1 MAFEI
6 SSIAGSVSQSAEAA
20 ARVRAAQFSERIPDD
35 STQAAAV
42 ADTNKPVVNG
52 LTGDTYIRT
61 YVRNNE
67 MEDTASHFPGTRQNR
82 SYQDTKTKAL
92 SDDSEEWEFRMPG
105 AGNDEDTDT
114 YSDARLFGRSDS
126 TFNAILKAD
135 GGKNASIGAQE
146 DTNKKPSVGA
156 QEDTNKKQDK
166 AGATD
171 GSKTVTKVSEL
182 SASERAALIRSIR
195 IKQAEQQQQFLRMI
209 RSTFGTQAAAAG
221 SSDPIRRSELFSG
234 GLSANAVTQAAAQTA
249 VSEDGVYG
257 VSQTSNRLFQIAV
270 SMSGGNPAVMRSLQN
285 AILAGYSQAA
295 SDWGTDLPGI
305 CAETLKATNQL
316 FSSYYS
322 SSSDT
327 AAADET
333 DSGAAS
339 SVSSSSAE

>member
-42 ADTNKPVVNG
+42 ADTNTPVVSG

-61 YVRNNE
+61 YVKNNE
-67 MEDTASHFPGTRQNR
+67 MEDTASHFPGTRQNH
-82 SYQDTKTKAL
+82 SYQDTKTKAPA
-92 SDDSEEWEFRMPG
+92 DDSGEWEFHMPG

-114 YSDARLFGRSDS
+114 YSDVRLFGRSGS
-126 TFNAILKAD
+126 TLSAILNAD
-135 GGKNASIGAQE
+135 GGRNASIGAQE
-146 DTNKKPSVGA
+146 DTDKKPSVGA
-156 QEDTNKKQDK
+156 QEDTDKKQDR
-166 AGATD
+166 AGAAD
-171 GSKTVTKVSEL
+171 GSKTAAKVSEL

-209 RSTFGTQAAAAG
+209 RNTFGTQATAAG
-221 SSDPIRRSELFSG
+221 SADSIRKSALFSG
-234 GLSANAVTQAAAQTA
+234 GLSANAAAQAAAQTA

-316 FSSYYS
+316 FSNYYQ

-327 AAADET
+327 AAADEP
-333 DSGAAS
+333 DPGAAS
-339 SVSSSSAE
+339 SVSPSSAE